1 MNMKNL
7 NAVQLRIILSIA
19 LLVLA
24 GAGAGVFAYGYQ
36 KLGEHAI
43 AAQEI
48 ATQAEKSQSSLQ
60 AIIAKKAYLEENA
73 DVIKRAHQLV
83 ANSQK
88 YEYQDQIINDINE
101 YAAKAGVQIASFT
114 FEDSNAKVT
123 KPSSAAAAAPTVT
136 VAPAGVKSTKVSVAI
151 KNPADYDA
159 ILRFVNL
166 LQQSLFRM
174 QISKVGISKADAAS
188 SPNLATP
195 VTAETFTIEVYIR

>member
-1 MNMKNL
+1 MKNL

-101 YAAKAGVQIASFT
+101 YAAKAGVQIGSFT
-114 FEDSNAKVT
+114 FEDSNAKAT
-123 KPSSAAAAAPTVT
+123 KPSSAAAAAPTAT